1 VVFPSVDVETRGR
14 SMLLPKQPFNNNVFI
29 VRTGLGEQNLYRKDN
44 TDLFPA
50 EATLF
55 THDHY
60 LSQCESLTLKGQSG
74 G

>member
-1 VVFPSVDVETRGR
+1 MVFPSVDVETRSR

-29 VRTGLGEQNLYRKDN
+29 VRTGLGEQNPYKKD
-44 TDLFPA
+44 TIDLFPT

-60 LSQCESLTLKGQSG
+60 LSQCKLLTL
-74 G
+74 